1 LIHLDRIEHGY
12 GKSKVARLMVG
23 SDMPVLTPEYLPQAS
38 RPDGT
43 GIPAL
48 ATLGWENVMAR
59 NKERDELEQHI
70 TQLKASLNKPGLS
83 ADTRVTGLAA
93 LVHARAMTL
102 AADALD
108 AADRD
113 VISPL
118 VSALLGFGEQA
129 EMLSVR
135 LGQLPE

>member
-1 LIHLDRIEHGY
+1 KDCMRDRG
-12 GKSKVARLMVG
+12 GTVR
-23 SDMPVLTPEYLPQAS
+23 EYREWQLW
-38 RPDGT
+38 DGR
-43 GIPAL
+43 
-48 ATLGWENVMAR
+48 NVMAR
-59 NKERDELEQHI
+59 SKERDELEQHI

-83 ADTRVTGLAA
+83 ADARVTELAA

-108 AADRD
+108 TADRD

-118 VSALLGFGEQA
+118 VSALLGFAEQA

-135 LGQLPE
+135 LAQLPD

>member
-1 LIHLDRIEHGY
+1 
-12 GKSKVARLMVG
+12 M
-23 SDMPVLTPEYLPQAS
+23 
-38 RPDGT
+38 
-43 GIPAL
+43 
-48 ATLGWENVMAR
+48 ATS
-59 NKERDELEQHI
+59 KERGELEQHI

-83 ADTRVTGLAA
+83 ADARVTGLAA

-113 VISPL
+113 VVSPL
-118 VSALLGFGEQA
+118 VSALLGFAEQA